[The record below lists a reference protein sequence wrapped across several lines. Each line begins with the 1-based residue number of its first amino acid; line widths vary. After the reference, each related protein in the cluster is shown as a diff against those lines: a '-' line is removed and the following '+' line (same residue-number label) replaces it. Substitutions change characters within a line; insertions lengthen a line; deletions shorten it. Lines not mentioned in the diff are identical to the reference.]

1 MICFNTINTECR
13 EVQPALYLAFCGM
26 VRRWDPCSSF
36 GIAYFSGPSGL
47 LRQLETWP
55 RRRLWWPIKRPHWS
69 PEMLWVLARRFAW
82 YQTTHLVQDV
92 PACLRHW
99 LGWLWFWLLCIFNLN
114 NLALATS
121 LLLMRN
127 YVTGVGVESAWHA
140 WDWVSTGVV
149 VVPGPSAAVSCQ
161 SPEVNYI
168 NQSNDIL
175 RNNSPTHNNY
185 ALYFWRQKS
194 L

>member
-1 MICFNTINTECR
+1 
-13 EVQPALYLAFCGM
+13 M

-99 LGWLWFWLLCIFNLN
+99 LGWLWFWMLCIFNLN

-161 SPEVNYI
+161 SPEVKVLIITLIKVMIYWETI
-168 NQSNDIL
+168 HQLKIITLCTSDVRSRSNL
-175 RNNSPTHNNY
+175 SSSSARLS
-185 ALYFWRQKS
+185 
-194 L
+194 